1 MVHYAKTTLLALNQV
16 FSKIRY
22 LVFAL
27 LVGFATFAF
36 AVWLPNFGLIYH
48 TALDVDAPWILRVQ
62 LPLNLLGAIGTNF
75 SLFSAIY
82 TILISILFGIYAAM
96 AAYYFSRRVSAVS
109 GQGVA
114 LGMGGMASGILGIGC
129 AACGSVIATG
139 ALSLLGA
146 SGAIALFPLRGGEFG
161 LLGVIL
167 LLAAIVAIAKKISD
181 PLVCAPQLTKQNHEP
196 R

>member
-1 MVHYAKTTLLALNQV
+1 MGRYLKTTLFAIKQV

-22 LVFAL
+22 LTFAL

-62 LPLNLLGAIGTNF
+62 LPLNLLGSIGTNF

-82 TILISILFGIYAAM
+82 TILISILFGMYAAM
-96 AAYYFSRRVSAVS
+96 ALYYFLRRVRAAS
-109 GQGVA
+109 GQGVV
-114 LGMGGMASGILGIGC
+114 LGMGGMVSGILGIGC

-139 ALSLLGA
+139 ALSFLGA
-146 SGAIALFPLRGGEFG
+146 SGAIALLPLRGGEFG
-161 LLGVIL
+161 LLGAAL

-181 PLVCAPQLTKQNHEP
+181 PLVCAPQFTKIKP
-196 R
+196 